1 MSETR
6 ISIILVECILESI
19 DMSCGVKF
27 PFKNDALVEAKHLT
41 NNWQAHFISL
51 GSRNEYSHFPFL
63 FYSPILVAW
72 IWRCFQDPTIRN
84 EMNVLEREREKDRR
98 SKKESRE
105 KGARMALLSFLIAGR
120 S

>member
-19 DMSCGVKF
+19 DMSCDVKF

-84 EMNVLEREREKDRR
+84 EMNVLERERERKI
-98 SKKESRE
+98 E
-105 KGARMALLSFLIAGR
+105 GARKRAERRAQGWR